1 MRYRTDLEVV
11 LLDSPGVH
19 SALFGLFLLSLVADV
34 VMWLPKAA
42 FSHGVIRP
50 NSWVAGVYLL
60 ESAIGIAALIGA
72 ALLWIAM
79 FYLCMHES
87 KGPLWLRALW
97 ALGFIF
103 GIWWTA
109 EHYYLFPF
117 RQSLKRR

>member
-72 ALLWIAM
+72 ALLWLRRAM
-79 FYLCMHES
+79 TQGADMPV
-87 KGPLWLRALW
+87 GDPLLEEGLAFKL
-97 ALGFIF
+97 
-103 GIWWTA
+103 
-109 EHYYLFPF
+109 
-117 RQSLKRR
+117 